1 MSKGKGSDKR
11 RSVVFGMLLSLLM
24 MTIVGFEVS
33 PVAAAETK
41 PIELKWANFQTKE
54 ADSIPPLMQWT
65 KDLETRTKGAV
76 KVKMY
81 FVGEIA
87 DTKDL
92 VHLCRTGS
100 IDVISTPPVYYTGT
114 FPLNAALQTY
124 YPLNKTVEQA
134 IYSWRGLR
142 EMPEIQGEF
151 AKQNIY
157 CLNRASL
164 GIYNLVS
171 KKPVRN
177 LADLKGMKLRI
188 IGGDYPALMVKAAGA
203 VPVFQSVQD
212 MYEGFMRGVTDGI
225 LLGVPAIATYRLTEV
240 GKYIGFPIGAV
251 LGWANCINLDVW
263 KKLTPEV
270 KEIFQQTATE
280 WGARDLQF
288 LLDNEVTFTK
298 KLKSQGVQF
307 LAFDKKDFQ
316 TIVERAGDPYE
327 HCKEYLS
334 KNNVD
339 AAVAG
344 NFIKR
349 WRELNQEY
357 EKNYLAPGKK
367 WQYK

>member
-1 MSKGKGSDKR
+1 MSKSKGTDKR
-11 RSVVFGMLLSLLM
+11 RGVLFVVLLSLL
-24 MTIVGFEVS
+24 IIKVVGYEAS

-65 KDLETRTKGAV
+65 KDIETRTKGAV

-142 EMPEIQGEF
+142 EMPEIQAEF

-157 CLNRASL
+157 CLNRSSL
-164 GIYNLVS
+164 GVYYLVS
-171 KKPVRN
+171 KKAVRN
-177 LADLKGMKLRI
+177 LDNLKGMKLRI

-225 LLGVPAIATYRLTEV
+225 LLGVPPIATYRLTEV
-240 GKYIGFPIGAV
+240 GKYIGFPIGSV
-251 LGWANCINLDVW
+251 LGWANCINLDLW

-270 KEIFQQTATE
+270 KEVLQQTATE

-288 LLDNEVTFTK
+288 LLDNEVAFTQ

-307 LAFDKKDFQ
+307 LEFDKKDFQ
-316 TIVERAGDPYE
+316 TILERAGDPYE
-327 HCKEYLS
+327 HCKEYLI

-339 AAVAG
+339 TTVAA

-357 EKNYLAPGKK
+357 EKNYLVPGKK